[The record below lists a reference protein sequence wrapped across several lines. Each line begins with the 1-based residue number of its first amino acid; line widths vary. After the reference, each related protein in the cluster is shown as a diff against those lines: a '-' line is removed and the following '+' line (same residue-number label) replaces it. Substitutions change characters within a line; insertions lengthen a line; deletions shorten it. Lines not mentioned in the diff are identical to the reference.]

1 MRQIRKLYFQNAAG
15 ERRGLNGE
23 NGVYATA
30 LAGFGFSLAPDFS
43 DLGHGFFPVVN
54 STTEP
59 KNTLAFTVV
68 LTRSP
73 YAVHQSLVNWLA
85 ASDTLTLVYNP
96 TGNQEYHRD
105 VSISYMQKGELTQ
118 VGWLELPCSFSC
130 VTPWY
135 RPVPTAVSISNSD
148 PDEVKRY
155 AYRYTDKLRYGSD
168 NATALTA
175 TIAGAG
181 HIPGAL
187 QLTFR
192 GSAINPRIRL
202 SGIVSGKTHG
212 VCRLSAI
219 LEGYDTLIFSTRYE
233 HAYVRKIGAD
243 GTETDLLDALDLSLG
258 PFFHIPVNEPC
269 TLSIEADTPVSGRAS
284 LLIYYYY
291 RSV

>member
-1 MRQIRKLYFQNAAG
+1 MRHVRKLFFQNAAG
-15 ERRGLNGE
+15 ERWGLNGE

-30 LAGFGFSLAPDFS
+30 LAGFGLALTPSFS
-43 DLGHGFFPVVN
+43 DLGNGFFPI
-54 STTEP
+54 SKAAESQAQ
-59 KNTLAFTVV
+59 LAFTVV
-68 LTRSP
+68 ITRNA
-73 YAVHQSLVNWLA
+73 YAVHQALVDWLA
-85 ASDTLTLVYNP
+85 TSGTLTLVYNP
-96 TGNQEYHRD
+96 TGTQEYHRD
-105 VSISYMQKGELTQ
+105 VSISYMQKGELTK

-130 VTPWY
+130 ITPWY

-148 PDEVKRY
+148 PDAIRRY
-155 AYRYTDKLRYGSD
+155 HYRYTNHLRYGAD
-168 NATALTA
+168 NATALRA

-192 GSAINPRIRL
+192 GAVTSPRIRL
-202 SGIVSGKTHG
+202 TGTVSGKTFG

-219 LEGYDTLIFSTRYE
+219 LEASDTLVFSTRYE
-233 HAYVRKIGAD
+233 HAYVKKIGAD
-243 GTETDLLDALDLSLG
+243 GTEIDLLDALDLSLG

-269 TLSIEADTPVSGRAS
+269 TLSIEADTPVTGRAS